1 MSHFF
6 DNFSVEIPWKSLWKH
21 FHGFSTGFSDPRKI
35 RVFCM
40 EIFIPRY
47 RERGKWKTLPWHL
60 LIRPDLLKSVWPT
73 QLGLVEML
81 KRIAVEN
88 CGKQFN
94 ERHQDR
100 TSRDPGKNCPGVPA
114 YRPSFCCC
122 FVVLRWWYS
131 GFLIFVP
138 TVPRASSRYLVA

>member
-1 MSHFF
+1 MELQPTSPGSDGMSHFF

-60 LIRPDLLKSVWPT
+60 PIRPDLLKSVWPR
-73 QLGLVEML
+73 G
-81 KRIAVEN
+81 
-88 CGKQFN
+88 
-94 ERHQDR
+94 
-100 TSRDPGKNCPGVPA
+100 
-114 YRPSFCCC
+114 RPVWSE
-122 FVVLRWWYS
+122 
-131 GFLIFVP
+131 
-138 TVPRASSRYLVA
+138 